1 MSMKSIFFLAICST
15 ILMFSCKSGAKTE
28 VSKTDKHDECYASA
42 DSEYAK
48 MNTVGGYGAVITKD
62 NAIPYMDFLKTYKAS
77 GPQKAKITA
86 KVKGVCEKKGCWMAI
101 DNGSEDGMMVHFKDY
116 AFFVPRDIEGKTI
129 VIEGTIQPDTTTVA
143 ELRHYAEDAKKSKE
157 EIAKIT
163 EPKIELTFMADGVL
177 INK

>member
-1 MSMKSIFFLAICST
+1 MKSTLLLLVAIFTVAI
-15 ILMFSCKSGAKTE
+15 FSCKNNTKAPIAS
-28 VSKTDKHDECYASA
+28 TDKDNECYASA

-48 MNTVGGYGAVITKD
+48 LNQVGGYGAAITKE
-62 NAIPYMDFLKTYKAS
+62 NAVDYTEFLKTYKATA
-77 GPQKAKITA
+77 PQKTKITG
-86 KVKGVCEKKGCWMAI
+86 KVNGVCEKKGCWMSI
-101 DNGSEDGMMVHFKDY
+101 DNGTADGMMVHFKDY
-116 AFFVPRDIEGKTI
+116 AFFVPRDIKGKT
-129 VIEGTIQPDTTTVA
+129 VVLEGIIQPDTTTVA